1 MRWVSLVFIICVVCC
16 GVMYKCIYS
25 YSMLS
30 LNKEC
35 PLFWSLIPPH
45 VSTTGGENE
54 SYQENAINI
63 KTNCTR
69 NYIRVGSYM
78 NFLST

>member
-1 MRWVSLVFIICVVCC
+1 MVCTNAISGNAYII
-16 GVMYKCIYS
+16 I
-25 YSMLS
+25 LL
-30 LNKEC
+30 LNKEY
-35 PLFWSLIPPH
+35 PFWSLIPPH
-45 VSTTGGENE
+45 VSTTGGGNE